1 VEAVAISHEA
11 RYGCVGSAMQQ
22 FGALHDRDLVDIVD
36 LVQRNRPRDHLG
48 RPLGEAC
55 AGRKSMEAVTGC
67 LEVIEGTC
75 EADRVDIV
83 TATAVAI
90 QSPPGRRS
98 KSAGTL

>member
-1 VEAVAISHEA
+1 
-11 RYGCVGSAMQQ
+11 
-22 FGALHDRDLVDIVD
+22 
-36 LVQRNRPRDHLG
+36 
-48 RPLGEAC
+48 
-55 AGRKSMEAVTGC
+55 MEAVTGC

-83 TATAVAI
+83 TATAVAT